1 MIETNS
7 RMTYGIALASAR
19 CTIWRRRAHKEK
31 TTVSITTSTII
42 VADDEPLIQQTLS
55 RLLESAGY
63 TVVLAENGEELV
75 RSALAEPPALIL
87 ADTHMPIMDGP
98 EAVRQLR
105 ADHRTVNVP
114 IVMMSARP
122 DAAALALDA
131 GADGFLSK
139 PFTIDEVLQIVTQQ
153 IRRSHNRQ

>member
-1 MIETNS
+1 MNIIQS
-7 RMTYGIALASAR
+7 
-19 CTIWRRRAHKEK
+19 
-31 TTVSITTSTII
+31 II
-42 VADDEPLIQQTLS
+42 VADDSPLIQQTLS
-55 RLLESAGY
+55 RLLHSAGY

-75 RSALAEPPALIL
+75 RIALAEPPALIM

-105 ADHRTVNVP
+105 ADRRTVTIP

-131 GADGFLSK
+131 GADAFLPK
-139 PFTIDEVLQIVTQQ
+139 PFTIDEVLQLVAQQ

>member
-1 MIETNS
+1 MMY
-7 RMTYGIALASAR
+7 RIALASAG
-19 CTIWRRRAHKEK
+19 CTIWRWRVHKEQ

-42 VADDEPLIQQTLS
+42 VADDEPLVQQTLS

-75 RSALAEPPALIL
+75 RTALADPPTLIL
-87 ADTHMPIMDGP
+87 VDIHMPIMDGP

-114 IVMMSARP
+114 IVMMSAHP
-122 DAAALALDA
+122 EAVTLALDA
-131 GADGFLSK
+131 DADGFLYK
-139 PFTIDEVLQIVTQQ
+139 PFTIDEILHSIAHHIQG
-153 IRRSHNRQ
+153 SHNRQ